1 MKPDIKSREDIKVF
15 VDSFYLKV
23 GKDEILSPI
32 FNGVANVNWE
42 AHLPKMYDFW
52 ESILFGTGSFKGS
65 PMQKHYKLHAKYPFK
80 EEAFA
85 RWKAL
90 FNMTIDEYFY
100 GEVANQAKTK
110 ALSIATVTQIKL
122 MQL

>member
-1 MKPDIKSREDIKVF
+1 MKSDIKTREDIKVF

-23 GKDEILSPI
+23 GEDKILAPI
-32 FNGVANVNWE
+32 FNGVAKVNWE
-42 AHLPKMYDFW
+42 THLPKMYDFW
-52 ESILFGTGSFKGS
+52 ESILFGTGSFKGN
-65 PMQKHYKLHAKYPFK
+65 PMQAHYKNHQKYPFE

-100 GEVANQAKTK
+100 GEMANQAKTK